1 MKHIKQPESWHGCWI
16 LLSKCWHMLVKGA
29 SMQEKGSCLIV
40 FLPFDLLFQSCFL
53 QVLWVIA
60 SGVNDRIFDQ
70 RGARA
75 IIQLAWREAYVAHFI
90 AFIVVTCLLGAWHC
104 MTHFSFCIW
113 ILERMHRKVPLQ
125 AETKLLCWGV
135 KSVRSVFCPLSEDGF
150 MAILFAVLALLQ
162 HDSDWQ
168 GTSWP
173 RPICL
178 GLVALQLS
186 NFLAQFCKKNSSR
199 KWMVYKWSADICGIH
214 LYTPYCMLHTWCGLS
229 VPRCTACLCW
239 EGFPD
244 GKSTAHAHT
253 VYIYIHT
260 VFVFNK
266 LYTVVFNY
274 VDHNLCLIP
283 SICWLYL
290 IATYCAVYTVL
301 SSFNFAANS
310 IRI

>member
-1 MKHIKQPESWHGCWI
+1 MKHIKQPESWHSCWI

-186 NFLAQFCKKNSSR
+186 NFLAQFCKKTAPENGWFINDLRISA
-199 KWMVYKWSADICGIH
+199 VYIC
-214 LYTPYCMLHTWCGLS
+214 TLHT
-229 VPRCTACLCW
+229 AC
-239 EGFPD
+239 
-244 GKSTAHAHT
+244 
-253 VYIYIHT
+253 
-260 VFVFNK
+260 
-266 LYTVVFNY
+266 YT
-274 VDHNLCLIP
+274 HG
-283 SICWLYL
+283 
-290 IATYCAVYTVL
+290 AV
-301 SSFNFAANS
+301 
-310 IRI
+310 